1 MSGILGIGGGGD
13 TEFYPYT
20 LDQSVRF
27 NDDDTAMLSRTFASA
42 GNRRTW
48 TWSGWVKRGNL
59 GDTRPF
65 FVAGS
70 SGSAIFQAVLMTYNS
85 VADRIQIYNY
95 DGSYNLR
102 FATTQVFRDVSG
114 WYHIVLK
121 MDTTQATS
129 TDRFKLYINGEAV
142 TAFEISTYPSQNF
155 DTYVNTAASHRIG
168 RNFDTAVSTK
178 SLDGYLAEVNF
189 IDGTALDASSFGET
203 KAGIWIPKDYTG
215 SYGTNGFYLNFK
227 DDIVSEGF
235 NTVTY
240 QGKGTTQ
247 SISGLGF
254 SPDFVWIKNRTSTAG
269 VHHALFDSV
278 RGSSGGYFY
287 KLLSSFNGSQTYYSQ
302 GAYGSLT
309 SIDGDGFTVSSS
321 NSDYQQTNASGD
333 NYVAWAWDAGTG
345 SAASN
350 TDGDITSTVKANTAY
365 GFSVVQFESD
375 GVNEVESVGHG
386 LGTAPSF
393 IITKNIDAT
402 TNWPCYHAS
411 LGNNYRIDLNG
422 SGTSTDNGQQTFG
435 SATDTFSVWKSNLF
449 GSGTCI
455 AYCFAEISGYSKF
468 GSYTGT
474 GASGNKITTGFEP
487 AFVMVKS
494 YDQTRNWIIWDNT
507 RTPTNP
513 ADGHLHPNGTVDEQ
527 TGSDEIQFDSDGFTF
542 LSGDDDSNAN
552 TYNYI
557 YMAFADTRDYAF
569 WKDQS
574 GNGNHFTPENLEYTD
589 TLKDTP
595 TSNFPTM
602 NKLWQSKG
610 TWTTAEGNL
619 QNTWA
624 ANNYQSA
631 IATMGLPATG
641 KWYWEI
647 YLKSRTY
654 TNWLYW
660 NLSISDYA
668 EGSGNNGNSP
678 AQWSTHH
685 FTISAERS
693 DGSYIQVSSGSKN
706 SIASSGIYDTGDVIQ
721 VAFDADNKR
730 LYLGDSGTWF
740 LSADPGAES
749 GDGTAVWYNWS
760 DDAQGKLFP
769 ALNVNYFTY
778 VDVHNFGQD
787 STFAGNLTAGGNAD
801 ANGIGDF
808 KYTVPSG
815 YLALCAA
822 NLPDPGINPNA
833 GQTPED
839 YFNTVLYTGDGTS
852 SNAITGV
859 GFQPDWTWLK
869 GRSVAYTHGLYDS
882 VRGATEKLS
891 SNLTN
896 AEATSAN
903 GLTAFNSDGFTLG
916 SDAGTNQSSATYV
929 AWNWK
934 AGGTAVSNTD
944 GSITS
949 SVSASPESGFS
960 IVTYTG
966 TGATS
971 SGVTIGHGLGAT
983 PEMII
988 GKRRDSTDNWSTW
1001 HKDLG
1006 GNYGIWLDLTNA
1018 RNSAM
1023 WDGYTNFS
1031 STVFSPPDLTYGNV
1045 SGATY
1050 VNYLFTSIDGYS
1062 KVGSYTGNGSTDGSF
1077 VFTGFR
1083 PAWVMVKRTDSTG
1096 NWTVYDN
1103 ERLGYNV
1110 DNEQLYPNLS
1120 NAEGTSTHLDLLS
1133 NGFKWRTS
1141 DASRNASGGTYIYL
1155 AFAENPFKYANAR

>member
-27 NDDDTAMLSRTFASA
+27 NDDDTAMLSRTFPSA

-48 TWSGWVKRGNL
+48 TWSGWVKRGNIGNTHPL
-59 GDTRPF
+59 F
-65 FVAGS
+65 IAGS
-70 SGSAIFQAVLMTYNS
+70 SGSSVLQFAIQTS
-85 VADRIQIYNY
+85 TIADRLVLY
-95 DGSYNLR
+95 DYTGSYNLR
-102 FATTQVFRDVSG
+102 LDTTQVFRDVSG

-129 TDRFKLYINGEAV
+129 TDRVKLYVNGDEV
-142 TAFEISTYPSQNF
+142 TDLVTSDYPSQNF
-155 DTYVNTAASHRIG
+155 ETLVNSAASHRIG

-203 KAGIWIPKDYTG
+203 KNGIWIPKEYTG

-240 QGKGTTQ
+240 QGTGATQ

-254 SPDFVWIKNRTSTAG
+254 SPDFVWIKRRSASAA
-269 VHHALFDSV
+269 HALWDSV
-278 RGSSGGYFY
+278 RGTQKWLLSNANNAEISTSDG
-287 KLLSSFNGSQTYYSQ
+287 LSSF
-302 GAYGSLT
+302 
-309 SIDGDGFTVSSS
+309 DGDGFTLGADATYGSWN
-321 NSDYQQTNASGD
+321 NSGTH
-333 NYVAWAWDAGTG
+333 VAWCWDAGTG
-345 SAASN
+345 SASSN
-350 TDGDITSTVKANTAY
+350 TNGTVTSTVKANTDY
-365 GFSVVQFESD
+365 GFSIATFT
-375 GVNEVESVGHG
+375 GGAAGYTVGHG
-386 LGTAPSF
+386 LSQAPEIVFTFNRTDTAGENYVFTTAIDGSIDYLSIGPTGTN
-393 IITKNIDAT
+393 TKNDDPFSMPAFT
-402 TNWPCYHAS
+402 SSVFS
-411 LGNNYRIDLNG
+411 L
-422 SGTSTDNGQQTFG
+422 DNDYGM
-435 SATDTFSVWKSNLF
+435 DTGDNCV
-449 GSGTCI
+449 
-455 AYCFAEISGYSKF
+455 AYCFHSVSGYSKI
-468 GSYTGT
+468 GKYTGT
-474 GASGNKITTGFEP
+474 GSSNKITTGFTP

-507 RTPTNP
+507 RTASNP
-513 ADGHLHPNGTVDEQ
+513 ADGHLHPNADVAEQ
-527 TGSDEIQFDSDGFTF
+527 TGTDTIQFDSDGFTL
-542 LSGDDDSNAN
+542 LSSDADSNTN

-574 GNGNHFTPENLEYTD
+574 GNGNHFTPENLDYRD

-602 NKLWQSKG
+602 NTLWKSLG

-624 ANNYQSA
+624 ANNYQSG
-631 IATMGLPATG
+631 IATMALPATG

-660 NLSISDYA
+660 NLVIADYV
-668 EGSGNNGNSP
+668 EGSGDNGNSA
-678 AQWSTHH
+678 AQWSNHY
-685 FTISAERS
+685 FSMSAERS
-693 DGSYIQVSSGSKN
+693 DAGYLVVSSGSTN
-706 SIASSGIYDTGDVIQ
+706 SIAASGIYDTGNVIQ

-749 GDGTAVWYNWS
+749 GDTTAVWYNWS

-769 ALNVNYFTY
+769 ALNVNYLTY

-787 STFAGNLTAGGNAD
+787 STFAGNLAPGGNAD

-808 KYTVPSG
+808 KYTVPTG
-815 YLALCAA
+815 YLSLCAA
-822 NLPDPGINPNA
+822 NLPDPAINPNA
-833 GQTPED
+833 GQTPDD
-839 YFNTVLYTGDGTS
+839 YFNTVLYTGNQSVRTIS
-852 SNAITGV
+852 GV
-859 GFQPDWTWLK
+859 GFQPDFVWAK
-869 GRSVAYTHGLYDS
+869 RRSGTAESHIWVDS
-882 VRGATEKLS
+882 VRGATKTLKCNT
-891 SNLTN
+891 SNPEGTN
-896 AEATSAN
+896 ADGITGFDA
-903 GLTAFNSDGFTLG
+903 DGFDLG
-916 SDAGTNQSSATYV
+916 ISLEPNTTGATYV

-1006 GNYGIWLDLTNA
+1006 GNYGVWLDLTNG
-1018 RNSAM
+1018 RNLNM

-1031 STVFSPPDLTYGNV
+1031 STVYSPPDLTYGNV
-1045 SGATY
+1045 SSATY
-1050 VNYLFTSIDGYS
+1050 VNYLFTSIEGYS
-1062 KVGSYTGNGSTDGSF
+1062 KIGTYTGNNSTNGPF
-1077 VFTGFR
+1077 VYTGFR
-1083 PAWVMVKRTDSTG
+1083 PAFVMIKASSTTG
-1096 NWTVYDN
+1096 NWTIIDN
-1103 ERLGYNV
+1103 EREGYNI
-1110 DNEQLYPNLS
+1110 DNPFLYPNLT
-1120 NAEGTSTHLDLLS
+1120 NAESTSGITSDILS
-1133 NGFKWRTS
+1133 NGFKLRYNSADT
-1141 DASRNASGGTYIYL
+1141 NASNVTYIYL
-1155 AFAENPFKYANAR
+1155 AFAEQPFKYANAR